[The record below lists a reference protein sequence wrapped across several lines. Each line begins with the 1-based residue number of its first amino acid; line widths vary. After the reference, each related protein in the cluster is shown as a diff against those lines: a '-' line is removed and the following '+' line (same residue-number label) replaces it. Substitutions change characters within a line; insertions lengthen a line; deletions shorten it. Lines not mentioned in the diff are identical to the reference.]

1 MNINRNYCVIA
12 YAMPWH
18 SVHSPIPVKG
28 IPEPPL
34 VIAWIARYFF
44 ALAQRKETL
53 MGKVQIQVV
62 TAMTLD
68 GFLPEPAGTL
78 VSWVR
83 NDRRGFPF
91 WRERCSALI
100 LPHSILDL
108 LCDKDNRGDSFTYL
122 AEIINSESVEL
133 LRGLFLY
140 DLVDELVVYQLP
152 YSAGQGISVLD
163 TFRPQHWELHKTTSF
178 SNGICRLIYR
188 KPCRM

>member
-1 MNINRNYCVIA
+1 ME
-12 YAMPWH
+12 AMA
-18 SVHSPIPVKG
+18 G
-28 IPEPPL
+28 
-34 VIAWIARYFF
+34 
-44 ALAQRKETL
+44 
-53 MGKVQIQVV
+53 IQVV
-62 TAMTLD
+62 TAITLN
-68 GFLPEPAGTL
+68 GFLPEPAGAL

-83 NDRRGFPF
+83 NDRSGFPF

-108 LCDKDNRGDSFTYL
+108 LCEKDSRDDSFTYL
-122 AEIINSESVEL
+122 AEIIEPESVEL

-140 DLVDELVVYQLP
+140 NLVDELVVYQLP

-188 KPCRM
+188 KSCKM

>member
-1 MNINRNYCVIA
+1 VYCTLLFYGFRLKKRMEV
-12 YAMPWH
+12 M
-18 SVHSPIPVKG
+18 
-28 IPEPPL
+28 
-34 VIAWIARYFF
+34 AR
-44 ALAQRKETL
+44 
-53 MGKVQIQVV
+53 IQVV